1 MQNPKQI
8 KSEEKNMFVALI
20 LIMIVLFG
28 FQAFNRPQQTEQEP
42 VMTESEKTIQKEEPV
57 VLTLPV
63 QAPTPKKQ
71 IKTFPVNNEFV
82 SGQIDS
88 DGLGIRN
95 WILTQYKETLAE
107 DSPKVQLL
115 SDNYGVDVYWTVAGQ
130 KIPLILQSGTELTV
144 DTPLVFEAKSRDLTL
159 NRTISLDDHYML
171 TMTDTVTNT
180 SKQPLS
186 AELTGQIYRLAETIP
201 SERSVV
207 HAGFVELAD
216 GRLQENRYDKIKEE
230 TISYHTK
237 DTWMGIT
244 DKYWQTVLIPQSDE
258 QVQLTNTLNQG
269 IYQATFKSNP
279 ITLSEGQSITRTTR
293 IFVGAKNL
301 NLINDYMT
309 LYNIPKFDL
318 TIDFGW
324 FYFLTK
330 PFLYFL
336 QWLYALVGNMGI
348 AILLFATLLRLLLL
362 PVATKSYVSMAQM
375 KKIQPQIKS
384 LQERYKN
391 DRMRFQQEMMAL
403 YKREKI
409 NPAGG
414 CLPMLIQIPVFFALY
429 KVLSVSIQMR
439 QAPFFGWIKDLS
451 APDPTSVFT
460 LFGLLPWPIPSF
472 LNLGIMPILM
482 GLTMYI
488 QQKLTP
494 QPATTDKAQ
503 ANMFKWMP
511 IIFTFMMGQ
520 FAVGLIIYWT
530 WSNVLS
536 ILQQRYIMKKVK

>member
-1 MQNPKQI
+1 MQDPKQI
-8 KSEEKNMFVALI
+8 KSEEKNMFLAFVLI
-20 LIMIVLFG
+20 AVVLMG
-28 FQAFNRPQQTEQEP
+28 FQFFNRPQESMKETT
-42 VMTESEKTIQKEEPV
+42 VESESSIQEKQP
-57 VLTLPV
+57 LTPTLPV
-63 QAPTPKKQ
+63 QVVIPKKEM
-71 IKTFPVNNEFV
+71 KTFPVRNEFV
-82 SGQIDS
+82 AGQVDA
-88 DGLGIRN
+88 DGLSIRN

-107 DSPKVQLL
+107 DSLKVQLL
-115 SDNYGVDVYWTVAGQ
+115 SDDYGVDVYWTVAGQ
-130 KIPLILQSGTELTV
+130 KIPLILQSGTELTP
-144 DTPLVFEAKSRDLTL
+144 DTPLIFEAKSRDLTL
-159 NRTISLDDHYML
+159 TRTVSLDDHYML
-171 TMTDTVTNT
+171 TMNDTVVNT
-180 SKQPLS
+180 SKQPIA
-186 AELTGQIYRLAETIP
+186 AELTGQIYRSPQTIP
-201 SERSVV
+201 TERSVV
-207 HAGFVELAD
+207 HTGFVELAD
-216 GRLQENRYDKIKEE
+216 GRLQENNYSKIEKE

-237 DTWMGIT
+237 NTWMGIT
-244 DKYWQTVLIPQSDE
+244 DKYWQTILIPQNDE
-258 QVQLTNTLNQG
+258 QVQLTNALNG
-269 IYQATFKSNP
+269 DVYQATFKTNP
-279 ITLSEGQSITRTTR
+279 TTLAAGQSITRTTR
-293 IFVGAKNL
+293 IFAGAKNL

-391 DRMRFQQEMMAL
+391 DRIRLQQEMMAL

-439 QAPFFGWIKDLS
+439 QAPFFGWIQDLS
-451 APDPTSVFT
+451 APDPSSVFT
-460 LFGLLPWPIPSF
+460 LFGLVPWPIPSF
-472 LNLGIMPILM
+472 LNLGVMPVLM

-503 ANMFKWMP
+503 ANMFKFMP

-530 WSNVLS
+530 WSNILS

>member
-8 KSEEKNMFVALI
+8 KSEEKNMFGALV
-20 LIMIVLFG
+20 LIMVVLFC
-28 FQAFNRPQQTEQEP
+28 FQSFNRPKQEP
-42 VMTESEKTIQKEEPV
+42 EIVQEQQVISEPAV
-57 VLTLPV
+57 PTLPV
-63 QAPTPKKQ
+63 PAVPPKKGKNET
-71 IKTFPVNNEFV
+71 KTFPVRNGFI
-82 SGQIDS
+82 SGQIDA
-88 DGLGIRN
+88 DGSTIRH
-95 WILTQYKETLAE
+95 WTLTQYKENLAE
-107 DSPKVQLL
+107 DSPNVQLL
-115 SDNYGVDVYWTVAGQ
+115 SDNYFVDLYWIVAGQ
-130 KIPLILQSGTELTV
+130 KIPMILQSGSELTPE
-144 DTPLVFEAKSRDLTL
+144 TPLVFGAKSRDLSL
-159 NRTISLDDHYML
+159 MRTISLDDHYML
-171 TMTDTVTNT
+171 TVTDTVSNT
-180 SKQPLS
+180 SKQPFVIQ
-186 AELTGQIYRLAETIP
+186 LTGQINRSPQTIP
-201 SERSVV
+201 TERSVV
-207 HAGFVELAD
+207 HTGFVELAD
-216 GRLQENRYDKIKEE
+216 NRLQENNYSKIEKE

-244 DKYWQTVLIPQSDE
+244 DKYWQTILIPQSDE
-258 QVQLTNTLNQG
+258 QVQLTNALNQDM
-269 IYQATFKSNP
+269 YQATFQTNP
-279 ITLSEGQSITRTTR
+279 MTLGGEQSITRTTR
-293 IFVGAKNL
+293 IFAGAKNL

-384 LQERYKN
+384 IQERYKD
-391 DRMRFQQEMMAL
+391 DRLRLQQEMMAL

-439 QAPFFGWIKDLS
+439 QAPFFGWIQDLS
-451 APDPTSVFT
+451 APDPSSVFT
-460 LFGLLPWPIPSF
+460 LFGLVPWEIPSF
-472 LNLGIMPILM
+472 LNLGVMPILM
-482 GLTMYI
+482 GITMYI

-494 QPATTDKAQ
+494 QPATVDKAQ
-503 ANMFKWMP
+503 ANMFKFMP

-520 FAVGLIIYWT
+520 FAVGLILYWT
-530 WSNVLS
+530 WSNILS
-536 ILQQRYIMKKVK
+536 IFQQRYIMKKVK